1 MKDIGR
7 TVLLGTWISG
17 IVLAFGC
24 GGDTSP
30 PLAPSPSAVADGSQ
44 RAAGKPSPSAAVA
57 DRGQRA
63 AGNHGPAT
71 AWNDGVGVPASAS
84 SVDGDVTGLKST
96 APAPVSP
103 IDDAEIDDQTP
114 VLTASKATGVHAAAD
129 FEHEFTLFK
138 ITGGN
143 RAEIERG
150 RGTSQGASVTS
161 YQVRKKLDL
170 ASSYSW
176 RVRAVFDDEHGPWS
190 ADAGFRTTAVILGTP
205 RPLSPGNGEAVGIRP
220 VFRVRNGTVEGNA
233 GTVSIYVQVA
243 TDGDF
248 AGIVAR
254 AAARASSGEN
264 TEIRLDDDL
273 MPAKTYFWRARAV
286 SSAGRRPGS
295 WSAAATFR
303 TVAIR
308 LGTPRPLSPINDA
321 TTTTFRPVFRVRN
334 GAVEGHSGVAD
345 IRLEV
350 ASDAGFMQVVG
361 RARKAAQAGGETD
374 LQLSKELTRATR
386 YYWRV
391 RALLASPE
399 VVSGWSAIQRF
410 RTPDT
415 AAFRPGGSP
424 NAPFTTGGGNPRNM
438 LGVVRDVARRHP
450 RAFRNSCQDRG
461 GSWEFMDRVV
471 EELRKIDGRWG
482 YNCKRGNCNTVSH
495 DVVNYYRGSRTS
507 TAAANNSP
515 DVSIIDV
522 IASHCNPNPQPAWT
536 DLTRATRDA
545 GAIGRWKYPRR

>member
-1 MKDIGR
+1 MKNIGR
-7 TVLLGTWISG
+7 TVLLSTWISG

-44 RAAGKPSPSAAVA
+44 RATGKPSPSAVA
-57 DRGQRA
+57 DGGGQRA
-63 AGNHGPAT
+63 AGNHGPAA

-264 TEIRLDDDL
+264 TEVRLDDDL

-303 TVAIR
+303 TVAVR

-321 TTTTFRPVFRVRN
+321 TTTTLRPVFRVRN
-334 GAVEGHSGVAD
+334 GTVEGHSGVAD

-350 ASDAGFMQVVG
+350 APTPASCRSSAGRG
-361 RARKAAQAGGETD
+361 RLRRRAARPTC
-374 LQLSKELTRATR
+374 
-386 YYWRV
+386 
-391 RALLASPE
+391 
-399 VVSGWSAIQRF
+399 
-410 RTPDT
+410 
-415 AAFRPGGSP
+415 
-424 NAPFTTGGGNPRNM
+424 N
-438 LGVVRDVARRHP
+438 
-450 RAFRNSCQDRG
+450 C
-461 GSWEFMDRVV
+461 
-471 EELRKIDGRWG
+471 RK
-482 YNCKRGNCNTVSH
+482 S
-495 DVVNYYRGSRTS
+495 
-507 TAAANNSP
+507 
-515 DVSIIDV
+515 
-522 IASHCNPNPQPAWT
+522 
-536 DLTRATRDA
+536 
-545 GAIGRWKYPRR
+545 

>member
-7 TVLLGTWISG
+7 TVLLSAWISG

-44 RAAGKPSPSAAVA
+44 RATGKPSPSAVA

-63 AGNHGPAT
+63 AVNHGPAA
-71 AWNDGVGVPASAS
+71 AWNDGVDVPASAS
-84 SVDGDVTGLKST
+84 SVDGDTTGLKST